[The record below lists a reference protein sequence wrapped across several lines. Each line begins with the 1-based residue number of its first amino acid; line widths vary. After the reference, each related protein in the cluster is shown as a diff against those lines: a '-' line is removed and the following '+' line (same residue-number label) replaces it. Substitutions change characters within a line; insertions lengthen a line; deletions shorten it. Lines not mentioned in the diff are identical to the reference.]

1 MKRQILAIVAG
12 AALLIAPGLS
22 QIAVAQTAA
31 PSGTAAQPH
40 QRGDGK
46 MAQLNLTET
55 QKAQLKTIKEQS
67 RTKME
72 LVLTQTQKDQ
82 LKAAKASGQRG
93 GWKSLNLTADQK
105 AQIKKIRQDAKL
117 QKDGVLTDAQKA
129 TLKQYRANH
138 SKGSKA
144 AGSNWSSTD
153 PVGK

>member
-12 AALLIAPGLS
+12 AALLVAPGLS

-31 PSGTAAQPH
+31 PAGAAAQPH
-40 QRGDGK
+40 HRGG
-46 MAQLNLTET
+46 MAKLNLTET
-55 QKAQLKTIKEQS
+55 QKAQLKAIQQKS

-72 LVLTQTQKDQ
+72 LVLTQAQKDQ

-138 SKGSKA
+138 RHGSKP
-144 AGSNWSSTD
+144 AGSNWSSTT